1 MNDDE
6 LRIYIYKYYKG
17 GIKFMFNERPIHS
30 MLTTLS
36 PIKYT
41 IKFYL
46 YFSVNQKRCYLRILI
61 FFFILQYTK
70 KNQYMVLKNVYLTHF

>member
-61 FFFILQYTK
+61 FSLFYNTPRKINTWC
-70 KNQYMVLKNVYLTHF
+70 